1 MNSISEEQDTPVVV
15 PSQALLEESSQ
26 DEQQPQQQQQQQQ
39 QQQPLPSESIDS
51 KLNDQN
57 NETQS
62 IGLVENGKQIVGHAK
77 NWRVFL

>member
-26 DEQQPQQQQQQQQ
+26 DEQQPQQQQQQQ

>member
-26 DEQQPQQQQQQQQ
+26 DEQQPQQQQQ